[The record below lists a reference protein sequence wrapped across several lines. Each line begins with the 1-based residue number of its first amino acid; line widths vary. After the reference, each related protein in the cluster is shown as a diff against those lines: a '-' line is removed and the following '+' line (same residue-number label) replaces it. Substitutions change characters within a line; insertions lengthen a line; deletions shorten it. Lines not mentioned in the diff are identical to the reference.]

1 MELEDVGRG
10 VVERVVE
17 GVGVGGEG
25 VEGDGVVNMN
35 WNSSWLNC
43 GTVA

>member
-1 MELEDVGRG
+1 MEWEDVGRG

-25 VEGDGVVNMN
+25 VEGDGAVNMN
-35 WNSSWLNC
+35 WNSS
-43 GTVA
+43 